1 MKDKEAL
8 FYEYKHNIGLIF
20 SHFEGQYPYELM
32 EEEDYLILLTL
43 FDYHYVAGKVPNNEA
58 LFLQHIISY
67 IKANE
72 KEEFVL
78 FAPNKEWEDFLEGII
93 LKLGGVLDTR
103 YLYHVKKED
112 LRVYPCED
120 CVIEEIKQEPS
131 KHPLLQAS
139 LKEEGRVIAK
149 ATALMTGH
157 SHVEIDVFTEE
168 SKRKK
173 GLGLK
178 VSSAL
183 VNELLSMD
191 LVPDW
196 TCWKIKKAS
205 QKIARKLGFHLDQE
219 IKAFVWV
226 NELRNRDLL

>member
-1 MKDKEAL
+1 MKDKETL

-32 EEEDYLILLTL
+32 EEEDYLILFTL
-43 FDYHYVAGKVPNNEA
+43 FDYHYVAGKVPTNES

-67 IKANE
+67 IKAHE

-78 FAPNKEWEDFLEGII
+78 FAPNKEWENFLEKII
-93 LKLGGVLDTR
+93 SKLGGVLDAR
-103 YLYHVKKED
+103 YLYQVKKED
-112 LRVYPCED
+112 FIDYPCED
-120 CVIEEIKQEPS
+120 CVIEEIKQAPS
-131 KHPLLQAS
+131 NHPLLQAS
-139 LKEEGRVIAK
+139 LKEEGRIIAK

-168 SKRKK
+168 SRRKK

-183 VNELLSMD
+183 VKELLRMI
-191 LVPDW
+191 LIPDW

-205 QKIARKLGFHLDQE
+205 QKIAKKLGFHMQEE

-226 NELRNRDLL
+226 SELRSRDLL